1 MKKNINKNI
10 FYALDIGSRKM
21 TLAAAATDASGA
33 LSPVLIETQKS
44 VGIFK
49 GVVNDLVSLSDAVSQ
64 LFKKMEVRLG
74 AKASH
79 VALSINGN
87 YINARHS
94 QAAVALSDRGT
105 RSITR
110 RDIEKLNAQAR
121 TLGMELDEQL
131 LHEYPQGYSIDR
143 HNMTLNPIGLHGR
156 RFDVDML
163 LVCANTGYVENIARA
178 VEQAGLDVANVVF
191 SGVAASEAVL
201 SDEEKEKGVVLVDIG
216 DALTSVLIFKDGVVR
231 SVSVLS
237 FGGKNLSE
245 IIANY
250 CSVPLETA
258 DKIKETSL
266 EVGHDIPETEEVMI
280 KIEYAYKP
288 VKKQDLS
295 RVCQPEIDRF
305 IAMLKGV
312 IFESKDISLQPAMP
326 VVVIGG
332 LSQLEGL
339 LEKMEHDLGLSVNMG
354 LAKGL
359 GDISPT
365 KASAYA
371 SALGLLY
378 LRKDYHLGAALKL
391 KAQGK
396 NKLAKALDYVTNLYQ
411 DYF

>member
-21 TLAAAATDASGA
+21 TLAAAAPDASGA

-49 GVVNDLVSLSDAVSQ
+49 GVVNDLASLSDAVSQ
-64 LFKKMEVRLG
+64 LFKKMEARLG
-74 AKASH
+74 VKASH

-87 YINARHS
+87 YISARHS

-121 TLGMELDEQL
+121 TLGLELDEQL

-143 HNMTLNPIGLHGR
+143 HNTTLNPMGLHGR
-156 RFDVDML
+156 RFEVDML

-216 DALTSVLIFKDGVVR
+216 DALTGVLIFKDGVVR
-231 SVSVLS
+231 KVSVLS

-305 IAMLKGV
+305 IAMLKGT
-312 IFESKDISLQPAMP
+312 IFESKDMGFPAMP

-339 LEKMEHDLGLSVNMG
+339 LEKMERDLGLSVNMG

-391 KAQGK
+391 RCQGK